1 MGIYSQ
7 NYDARNLDD
16 NSIYKD
22 FDRKDLVVEAEYL
35 RAHLKIILEY
45 LEKGGTD
52 LDKIKGVV
60 MDGIYDSRI

>member
-22 FDRKDLVVEAEYL
+22 YDRKDLVVEAEYL

-45 LEKGGTD
+45 LEKGSTD

>member
-22 FDRKDLVVEAEYL
+22 YDRKDLVVEAEYL
-35 RAHLKIILEY
+35 RAHLKIIWVFGLSCGKN
-45 LEKGGTD
+45 L
-52 LDKIKGVV
+52 
-60 MDGIYDSRI
+60 